1 MSGRQCKFKKEWKED
16 PQFRDWLG
24 EVSGDVQRAYCKFCK
39 KSFDVGNMGLSA
51 LKSHERGQGHVKVAT
66 QMKKETKIT
75 HFLREMTSE
84 GGGQDICR
92 QSKDLQATTVDVES
106 GCQGSIAF
114 QVSNTNEEAT
124 CSGQQGSSTLSK
136 FFSSQA
142 VLEAEIRWVI
152 KMVRSHYSFNS
163 SSDVSVIF
171 SQMFPDS
178 EIAKRFACGATKSA
192 YLLSFGLCP
201 YFKEELIK
209 DVRKAQCYVVSF
221 DECLNKVTQKE
232 QMDIIVRYWCDR
244 EEKVAVHYFD
254 SEFMGHTQ
262 AEKLLE
268 KIKKTLS
275 PLDPKKLLQISMDGP
290 MVNWKFLK
298 LFQEDKSQSDPDASK
313 LLNLGSCSLHVVHG
327 SFQSGEKETGWKV
340 GDVRRALW

>member
-51 LKSHERGQGHVKVAT
+51 LKSHERGQGHVKVTT

-84 GGGQDICR
+84 GRGQDICR

-114 QVSNTNEEAT
+114 KVSNTNEEAT

-136 FFSSQA
+136 FFLSQA

-178 EIAKRFACGATKSA
+178 EIAKWFACGATKSA
-192 YLLSFGLCP
+192 YLLSFGLW
-201 YFKEELIK
+201 
-209 DVRKAQCYVVSF
+209 
-221 DECLNKVTQKE
+221 
-232 QMDIIVRYWCDR
+232 M
-244 EEKVAVHYFD
+244 
-254 SEFMGHTQ
+254 
-262 AEKLLE
+262 
-268 KIKKTLS
+268 
-275 PLDPKKLLQISMDGP
+275 
-290 MVNWKFLK
+290 
-298 LFQEDKSQSDPDASK
+298 
-313 LLNLGSCSLHVVHG
+313 
-327 SFQSGEKETGWKV
+327 SGRHNTMLCHLMN
-340 GDVRRALW
+340 A